1 MMGNDCTYIQKLS
14 ISGLRSGSSSGS
26 DPLIRVGDTRGGL
39 VARDAYYYYFTF
51 FSRCFSAT
59 SLTQNVRRVVPKA
72 VVLVSIL
79 SHHGLISHLGEKQVG
94 IS

>member
-1 MMGNDCTYIQKLS
+1 MMGNDCTYIRKLS

-59 SLTQNVRRVVPKA
+59 SFTQNVRRVVAK
-72 VVLVSIL
+72 VMGLVSML
-79 SHHGLISHLGEKQVG
+79 LYHSLITHFGEEQLG